1 MSDELKPCPWCPGFT
16 LRIIETRPSS
26 QPGLFESWVRCLDC
40 GACGPVQVDG
50 DLLVCQ
56 SEAREEYNTRAQP
69 AATGGRVVE
78 HPPEYIHEWTDDDYD
93 KGKQIGMDDR
103 DEEWRA
109 ALAKAGVRVS
119 E

>member
-1 MSDELKPCPWCPGFT
+1 MSDELKPCPFCGSAAELLYHHSNNST
-16 LRIIETRPSS
+16 LPFPNGNCYVECVFPDCSAN
-26 QPGLFESWVRCLDC
+26 LD
-40 GACGPVQVDG
+40 Q
-50 DLLVCQ
+50 DLPMG
-56 SEAREEYNTRAQP
+56 EAVALWNTRAQP

-78 HPPEYIHEWTDDDYD
+78 HPPEYIHEWTDDEYD
-93 KGKQIGMDDR
+93 QGKQIGMDDR